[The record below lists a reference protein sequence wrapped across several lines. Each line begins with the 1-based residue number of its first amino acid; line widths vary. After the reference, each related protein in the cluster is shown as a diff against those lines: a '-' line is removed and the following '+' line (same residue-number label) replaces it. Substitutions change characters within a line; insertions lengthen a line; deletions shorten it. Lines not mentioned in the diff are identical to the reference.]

1 MLIRITGVAGQDL
14 EAGHHFYERKSQ
26 GAYYTSLTAL

>member
-1 MLIRITGVAGQDL
+1 MQIRITSAAKQDL

-26 GAYYTSLTAL
+26 GAYFTRH